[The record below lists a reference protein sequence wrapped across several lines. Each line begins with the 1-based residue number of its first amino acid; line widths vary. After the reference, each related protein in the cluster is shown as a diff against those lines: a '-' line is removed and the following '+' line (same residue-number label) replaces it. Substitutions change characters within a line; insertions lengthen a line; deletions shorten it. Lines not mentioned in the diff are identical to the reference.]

1 MCFDI
6 VIRNYFRCRIIKT
19 ETMSGN
25 ARKIYVKDQI
35 VEITLEISDE
45 KITSNS
51 VYNLGIGNSETCN
64 KNDKQ
69 KKKHF
74 DS

>member
-1 MCFDI
+1 
-6 VIRNYFRCRIIKT
+6 
-19 ETMSGN
+19 MSGN

-45 KITSNS
+45 KITYS

-64 KNDKQ
+64 KNDKL
-69 KKKHF
+69 KKNYL
-74 DS
+74 